1 MPAVV
6 IAVERPDQ
14 PDVQALLGELDAYLA
29 GLYAPQDNHILDVRA
44 LLAPEV
50 TFLAARRDGQ
60 CVGCGAVRRMP
71 GETETAGH
79 PYAEVKRMYVQPDAR
94 GQQVAAR
101 LLERL
106 ELLARAQGLDRTLL
120 ETGRDQHAAVRLYE
134 RFGYRRRGPF
144 AGYPDNGL
152 SLFYEKRLG

>member
-29 GLYAPQDNHILDVRA
+29 GLYAPQDNHILDLRA

-71 GETETAGH
+71 GEAGTAG
-79 PYAEVKRMYVQPDAR
+79 PYAEVKRMYVRPVVR
-94 GQQVAAR
+94 GQRVAAR
-101 LLERL
+101 ILERL
-106 ELLARAQGLDRTLL
+106 EVLARAQGLGRTLL

-134 RFGYRRRGPF
+134 RCGYRRRGPF